1 MSDGMATALFV
12 VVLLA
17 VWVPLLWFS
26 IRAKPLGG
34 KPYRW
39 GNYVGIT
46 TGLVAVAGLVAVVP
60 KLARLD
66 LGLVVYLAFVIS
78 AGICSW
84 GILNRRRIGVVMLVV
99 SYSLL
104 IMLPAFLATF
114 YHQPVTSADS
124 ASGPALLAYTIVT
137 FIYFKRRW
145 HLMGKPVDNS
155 APKLETPTKPRS

>member
-1 MSDGMATALFV
+1 MATALFV
-12 VVLLA
+12 VILVV
-17 VWVPLLWFS
+17 VWAPLLWFS

-46 TGLVAVAGLVAVVP
+46 TGLVAVARLLAIVP
-60 KLARLD
+60 KLATFD

-84 GILNRRRIGVVMLVV
+84 GILKKRRIGVVMLVV

-104 IMLPAFLATF
+104 IMLPAFLTTL
-114 YHQPVTSADS
+114 YHQPATSANS
-124 ASGPALLAYTIVT
+124 ASGP
-137 FIYFKRRW
+137 
-145 HLMGKPVDNS
+145 
-155 APKLETPTKPRS
+155 